1 VFLSGV
7 LLLKIGKRDKVRST
21 LEGRER
27 VRDERGR

>member
-1 VFLSGV
+1 MFRSDV
-7 LLLKIGKRDKVRST
+7 LLLEIGKRDKVRSI